1 MKVIITGC
9 DLTGKTTLI
18 SKLREHYNDP
28 TLSYLHFS
36 YRDRRDICFYQT
48 MLDKEHFIA
57 DRHFLDEMIYPKIFN
72 RKPQL
77 NRANFEMLLDYCKV
91 KDIKIIILTLSQ
103 DELLQRSKLRNEEPE
118 IQANLLK
125 INAAYVDMGIKY
137 NIPIFNTTINS
148 VEEIIEYIDRKE
160 NTNEKYKSN

>member
-18 SKLREHYNDP
+18 SKLREHYNDS

-36 YRDRRDICFYQT
+36 YRDRRDVYFYQT

-57 DRHFLDEMIYPKIFN
+57 DRHFLDEMIYPEIFN
-72 RKPQL
+72 RKSQL
-77 NRANFEMLLDYCKV
+77 KSEDFEMLLKYCKLN
-91 KDIKIIILTLSQ
+91 DIKIIILTLSQ
-103 DELLQRSKLRNEEPE
+103 DELLQRSRLRNEEPE

-125 INAAYVDMGIKY
+125 INRAYVDMAIEY

-148 VEEIIEYIDRKE
+148 FEEIIEYIDRKE
-160 NTNEKYKSN
+160 NNNEKYKSN

>member
-1 MKVIITGC
+1 MKLIITGC

-18 SKLREHYNDP
+18 SKLREYYNDS

-36 YRDRRDICFYQT
+36 YRDRRDVYFYQV

-57 DRHFLDEMIYPKIFN
+57 DRHFPDEMIYPEIFK
-72 RKPQL
+72 RKSQL
-77 NRANFEMLLDYCKV
+77 KSEDFEMLLEYCKL

-103 DELLQRSKLRNEEPE
+103 DELLQRSRLRNEEPE

-125 INAAYVDMGIKY
+125 INRAYVDMALKY
-137 NIPIFNTTINS
+137 DIPIFNTTINS
-148 VEEIIEYIDRKE
+148 LEEIVEYIDRKE
-160 NTNEKYKSN
+160 K